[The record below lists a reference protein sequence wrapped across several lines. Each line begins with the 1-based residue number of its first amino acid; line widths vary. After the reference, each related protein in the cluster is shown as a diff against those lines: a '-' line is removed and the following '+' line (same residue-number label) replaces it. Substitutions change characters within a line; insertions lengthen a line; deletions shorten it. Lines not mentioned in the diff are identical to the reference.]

1 MDATALARSL
11 LEPVPAH
18 RTAGIQVLRAA
29 DCAAEVALDTPYGLT
44 GVIGGPHSSALIA
57 LLDAAGPAAVVAA
70 VGAPGE
76 FDGVVPLGAA
86 ATVEFLAP
94 ARGRLVASCALGESA
109 RRALRE
115 VLSGAATGRGRRR
128 SPRSGTRRAPWCA
141 AAASTGASAGSA
153 APDGKRPANI

>member
-18 RTAGIQVLRAA
+18 RTAGIQVLRAV

-44 GVIGGPHSSALIA
+44 NVIGSLHSSGLIA
-57 LLDAAGPAAVVAA
+57 LLDAAGLAAVVAA
-70 VGAPGE
+70 VEAPGE

-94 ARGRLVASCALGESA
+94 ARGRLVASCALGAPA
-109 RRALRE
+109 RRAAG
-115 VLSGAATGRGRRR
+115 GAVRGRRPGAAGDGGR
-128 SPRSGTRRAPWCA
+128 DQRRHGCRGVPRRLRLERPSGLPRL
-141 AAASTGASAGSA
+141 TG
-153 APDGKRPANI
+153 KHPANI

>member
-44 GVIGGPHSSALIA
+44 GVIGGLHSSALIA

-94 ARGRLVASCALGESA
+94 ARGRLVASWRWASPRGA
-109 RRALRE
+109 RCGRCCP
-115 VLSGAATGRGRRR
+115 GPATGRGRRR
-128 SPRSGTRRAPWCA
+128 SRRSGTRRAPWCA